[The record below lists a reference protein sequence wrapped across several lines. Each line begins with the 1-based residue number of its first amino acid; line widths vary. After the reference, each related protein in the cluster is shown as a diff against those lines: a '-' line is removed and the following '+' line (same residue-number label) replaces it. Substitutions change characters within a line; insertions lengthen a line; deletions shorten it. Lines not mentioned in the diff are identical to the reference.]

1 MCITSF
7 TSDLVFGTYVRKPN
21 RMVHT
26 EIFSTKHY
34 TNLVQLHLIKISY
47 SDLTEATT
55 WLYGSSNMYKLG
67 TILLL
72 VM

>member
-1 MCITSF
+1 MYHIIHKRTCIWYKNEVCV
-7 TSDLVFGTYVRKPN
+7 LYVRKPN

-34 TNLVQLHLIKISY
+34 TNLIQQHLIKISY

-55 WLYGSSNMYKLG
+55 WLYGSSNL
-67 TILLL
+67 
-72 VM
+72 